1 MAAKPQFEPFHFQGY
16 DSPNYT
22 PVPDQLLD
30 EHLSLLSGAE
40 LKVVLYICRRT
51 FGFKRDS
58 DNISLN
64 QMLHGIVTHDGRR
77 LDSGTGLSKPALISA
92 LKSLAEKN
100 IVIAQQRT
108 SAEKGNE
115 ATNYRLN
122 IRTPLGKKSEL
133 GESNNFTPLGKE
145 NLLGGVNKIDQGLVK
160 KVDQALGKKSLPTIN
175 SSTTNSMTINSSNNN
190 NSVSSDPSL
199 HKDAVV
205 VVLTSLGIGK
215 KVAQKL
221 ADEHNKNYL
230 REKIEFLE
238 FLQAERPE
246 EVQKPAGWLRKAI
259 EDDYG
264 PPAGYQSVAERE
276 VEAIKEQQHQETR
289 QRLEAESAQRFHAE
303 QARKAEEQAQKQ
315 QEEAE
320 RLAKLYEQYGTTAE
334 EQDVWQQVLTDLEM
348 KLSPAVFQGHLTGS
362 ALFTVREGEAIVG
375 LKNHFTRDWVANRL
389 ADKIQRALVKHVG
402 EVSLRLNFV
411 SFQQAEEAQA
421 PA

>member
-1 MAAKPQFEPFHFQGY
+1 MAAKPQSDSFYFEGY

-51 FGFKRDS
+51 FGFKRES

-77 LDSGTGLSKPALISA
+77 LDSGTGLSKPALINA
-92 LKSLAEKN
+92 LKSLADKN
-100 IVIAQQRT
+100 ILVAQQRS

-115 ATNYRLN
+115 PTNYRLN
-122 IRTPLGKKSEL
+122 IRTPLGKKTEL

-145 NLLGGVNKIDQGLVK
+145 SLLGGVKKIDQGLGK
-160 KVDQALGKKSLPTIN
+160 KSLLGLGKKSLPTIN
-175 SSTTNSMTINSSNNN
+175 SSTTNSVTINSSNNN
-190 NSVSSDPSL
+190 NNSATDDPSL

-221 ADEHNKNYL
+221 VDEHTEEYV
-230 REKIEFLE
+230 REKIEFLA

-259 EDDYG
+259 EDNYG
-264 PPAGYQSVAERE
+264 PPDGFVSQAERVRIE
-276 VEAIKEQQHQETR
+276 
-289 QRLEAESAQRFHAE
+289 AE
-303 QARKAEEQAQKQ
+303 QAHIEQEELVRAQEAEVARQQEQAQKDDQ
-315 QEEAE
+315 A
-320 RLAKLYEQYGTTAE
+320 RAYRGWLNHTYGTTPRDFAFWKQALPELELTFSLHKDLFQRYIELAE
-334 EQDVWQQVLTDLEM
+334 ILKVTDEEVLLGFKNEY
-348 KLSPAVFQGHLTGS
+348 LANHLTHPGTKKLIERTLS
-362 ALFTVREGEAIVG
+362 SVVG
-375 LKNHFTRDWVANRL
+375 RKVQVCYE
-389 ADKIQRALVKHVG
+389 IIP
-402 EVSLRLNFV
+402 
-411 SFQQAEEAQA
+411 A
-421 PA
+421 PEFAPHG